1 MDPEVTEILNEYF
14 DAYNLFL
21 IDLEIKAASFLA
33 MANLYSINI
42 NKINVGI
49 ILGEIDGTDI
59 NLFELSSQGQKI
71 SVIAIG
77 IYAYTTYYRYIEII
91 LMNMLLDKNINVDRY
106 YTFHQCVMTSLIAN
120 IKMLELIEI
129 FSKTQPNARSI
140 P

>member
-1 MDPEVTEILNEYF
+1 MDAEVTEILNEYF

-33 MANLYSINI
+33 MANLYSIYI

-49 ILGEIDGTDI
+49 ILEEIDGTNI

-91 LMNMLLDKNINVDRY
+91 LMNMLLDKNINVNRY

-120 IKMLELIEI
+120 IKMLELLEI
-129 FSKTQPNARSI
+129 FSKTQPNASSI